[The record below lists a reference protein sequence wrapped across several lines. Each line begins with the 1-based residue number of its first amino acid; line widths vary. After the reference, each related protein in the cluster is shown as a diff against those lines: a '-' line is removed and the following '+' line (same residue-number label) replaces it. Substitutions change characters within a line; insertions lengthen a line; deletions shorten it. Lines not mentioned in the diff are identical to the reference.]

1 MITFFILSTY
11 PSSSTSET
19 TNMAARFQYNRME
32 FAGSLGDLGTLLPL
46 AIGMIMVNGMSI
58 TGVLYAIGIFYLLAG
73 FYFKVPVPVQ
83 PMKAIGAYAVATG
96 IAAPQVA
103 ASVGLV
109 GLLLFIIGVT
119 GSINFIGRLIPK
131 SVIRGV
137 QLSTGLLL
145 MGQGLKM
152 ILGKSFQQVAAQ
164 TIEPNL
170 TIQGVG
176 PLPIGIILGVIG
188 LTITLFLLKSTRY
201 PAAIVVIGLGLVIGL
216 LFGTHVG
223 FGQIA
228 PGFYLPE
235 LLPFGVP
242 HLSDLSFALLV
253 LVLPQLPM
261 TIGNAIIANADLS
274 QEYFGEDSHKVTY
287 KSTTLSMALANGLSF
302 LLGGIPLC
310 HGAGGLA
317 AHYSF
322 GARTGGSNVIIGT
335 LFLALALFFGPHSL
349 VLINLLPMSLLG
361 VLLIFAG
368 SQLGLAILDMFNRKD
383 MFVVLTIVAV
393 TLTTNLAWGFMVGVV
408 LAHLLRSNRFSI

>member
-1 MITFFILSTY
+1 
-11 PSSSTSET
+11 
-19 TNMAARFQYNRME
+19 
-32 FAGSLGDLGTLLPL
+32 
-46 AIGMIMVNGMSI
+46 MIMINGMSI
-58 TGVLYAIGIFYLLAG
+58 TGVLFSIGLFYLLAG
-73 FYFKVPVPVQ
+73 FYFGVPVPVQ

-109 GLLLFIIGVT
+109 SVLLFVIGAT
-119 GSINFIGRLIPK
+119 GSINFIGSLIPK

-145 MGQGLKM
+145 MGQGVKM
-152 ILGKSFQQVAAQ
+152 ILGKSFQQVAADSV
-164 TIEPNL
+164 EPNL
-170 TIQGVG
+170 SLQAIG
-176 PLPIGIILGVIG
+176 PLPIGIVLGVIG
-188 LTITLFLLKSTRY
+188 LILTFFLLKSTRY
-201 PAAIVVIGLGLVIGL
+201 PAAIVIIAFGLLTGL

-223 FGQIA
+223 LAQIV
-228 PGFYLPE
+228 PGLYLPE
-235 LLPFGVP
+235 FLPFGIP
-242 HLSDLSFALLV
+242 HIPDLTVALLV

-261 TIGNAIIANADLS
+261 TIGNAIIANTDLAK
-274 QEYFGEDSHKVTY
+274 EYFAEDSKKVTY
-287 KSTTLSMALANGLSF
+287 TATTLSMALANGLSF

-322 GARTGGSNVIIGT
+322 GARTGGSNVIIGS

-349 VLINLLPMSLLG
+349 VLINLLPLSLLG

-383 MFVVLTIVAV
+383 MFVVLCIVAV
-393 TLTTNLAWGFMVGVV
+393 TLTTNLAWGFMVGIV
-408 LAHLLRSNRFSI
+408 LGHLLRLDRFSI

>member
-1 MITFFILSTY
+1 M
-11 PSSSTSET
+11 P
-19 TNMAARFQYNRME
+19 ARFRYNRME

-58 TGVLYAIGIFYLLAG
+58 TGVLFSIGIFYLLAG
-73 FYFKVPVPVQ
+73 FYFGVPVPVQ

-109 GLLLFIIGVT
+109 GLLLFIIGAT
-119 GSINFIGRLIPK
+119 GSINFIGSLIPK

-145 MGQGLKM
+145 MGQGVKM
-152 ILGKSFQQVAAQ
+152 ILGKSFQQVAAHSV
-164 TIEPNL
+164 EPNL
-170 TIQGVG
+170 TIQAIG
-176 PLPIGIILGVIG
+176 PLPIGIVLGVIG
-188 LTITLFLLKSTRY
+188 LAITLFLLKSTRY
-201 PAAIVVIGLGLVIGL
+201 PAALVVIALGLLTGL

-223 FGQIA
+223 FAQIA

-235 LLPFGVP
+235 LLPFGIP
-242 HLSDLSFALLV
+242 NIADLTVAMLV
-253 LVLPQLPM
+253 LVLPQIPM
-261 TIGNAIIANADLS
+261 TIGNAILANADLS
-274 QEYFGEDSHKVTY
+274 KEYFGEDSKKVTY
-287 KSTTLSMALANGLSF
+287 TATTLSMALANGLSF

-322 GARTGGSNVIIGT
+322 GARTGGSNVIIGS

-349 VLINLLPMSLLG
+349 VLINLLPLSLLG

-383 MFVVLTIVAV
+383 MFVVLFIVAV
-393 TLTTNLAWGFMVGVV
+393 TLTTNLAWGFMAGVV
-408 LAHLLRSNRFSI
+408 LAHLLRLDRLSI